1 MSTTATTTTDTPV
14 LREIAELRAV
24 VERQADELHRL
35 AVFIRQTLT
44 TRVDVITETEAAKRL
59 GTSAKTLCSRRQRGL
74 LSDARPASDRRV
86 GCRVMY
92 FSDEIEAWANG
103 GEAECQRLRHEL
115 GRN

>member
-1 MSTTATTTTDTPV
+1 MSAIPATTDATV

-35 AVFIRQTLT
+35 GVFIRQTLT
-44 TRVDVITETEAAKRL
+44 VRVDVISETEAAKRL
-59 GTSAKTLCSRRQRGL
+59 GTTPRTLCSRRQRGL
-74 LSDARPASDRRV
+74 LTDARPASERRV

-103 GEAECQRLRHEL
+103 GEHECQRLRSEL
-115 GRN
+115 GRE